1 MTKIFWA
8 MERMIIYYINLIVNL
23 GNYGFHV
30 KREQKTEQSL
40 RLVGVVGLRLG
51 ERHPS
56 FVIRHLKRPAVIE
69 NKLRL
74 SVSNRF

>member
-51 ERHPS
+51 ERYS
-56 FVIRHLKRPAVIE
+56 KSAIQNLKFPKQFDST
-69 NKLRL
+69 NKLR
-74 SVSNRF
+74 